1 MSKQAIRPQGA
12 EGISHACTLAQPPHV
27 PESGNSSSTAP
38 VDGFRAAEQWHS
50 QFCANA
56 KAAAGYLFPSLL
68 RQCFAALPETA
79 QGDFLDGVGA
89 LLVNFHVIGEPAPDC
104 QDLRTDVALH
114 AMSPSQQDEW
124 AHERD
129 VRSAQGEQA

>member
-1 MSKQAIRPQGA
+1 MSKKSIRPQGA

-27 PESGNSSSTAP
+27 PVSGNSSSAVA

-50 QFCANA
+50 QLCANA

-89 LLVNFHVIGEPAPDC
+89 LFVSFQVIGEPAPDC
-104 QDLRTDVALH
+104 QNLREDVAL
-114 AMSPSQQDEW
+114 ALMSPEEQDNW
-124 AHERD
+124 AHARD
-129 VRSAQGEQA
+129 LKGGEA

>member
-89 LLVNFHVIGEPAPDC
+89 LFVSFQVIGEPAPGR

-114 AMSPSQQDEW
+114 SMTPAQQDAW
-124 AHERD
+124 ACE
-129 VRSAQGEQA
+129 GEDA